1 MRTTRPLHDT
11 SKKRRRTHFLR
22 VLNRQDPAT
31 AGQRAR
37 RLPRVLSASCAIRIR
52 AHICTCIKADT
63 GRGSNGQ
70 HPILEFSLA
79 VSSRLHVH
87 RRRDVER
94 LKLHSYRLQIERER
108 RRGGGGGERAKDRR
122 AKESKGRGPCGYE
135 PAQSLCL
142 DFRFQGPV
150 SIKSSARYIR
160 WIISFLRRIH
170 LCFIWLMIILNL
182 IAGGVVTECV
192 VLKLKFRSLA
202 NVGSRYV
209 HLLPPLL
216 MVTSSRAN
224 SASCFSRNTTSSLI
238 CGNNGSI
245 SQTSSGHLSSK
256 EDEENMKA

>member
-11 SKKRRRTHFLR
+11 SKKRRRTHRLR

-63 GRGSNGQ
+63 GRGSSGQ

-79 VSSRLHVH
+79 VSSHLHVH

-94 LKLHSYRLQIERER
+94 LKLHSYRLRIERER

-135 PAQSLCL
+135 PAQFLFASIS
-142 DFRFQGPV
+142 DFKV
-150 SIKSSARYIR
+150 
-160 WIISFLRRIH
+160 
-170 LCFIWLMIILNL
+170 
-182 IAGGVVTECV
+182 
-192 VLKLKFRSLA
+192 RSLSSHQLGTYD
-202 NVGSRYV
+202 GSSHFYAEF
-209 HLLPPLL
+209 
-216 MVTSSRAN
+216 TFASS
-224 SASCFSRNTTSSLI
+224 S
-238 CGNNGSI
+238 
-245 SQTSSGHLSSK
+245 
-256 EDEENMKA
+256 